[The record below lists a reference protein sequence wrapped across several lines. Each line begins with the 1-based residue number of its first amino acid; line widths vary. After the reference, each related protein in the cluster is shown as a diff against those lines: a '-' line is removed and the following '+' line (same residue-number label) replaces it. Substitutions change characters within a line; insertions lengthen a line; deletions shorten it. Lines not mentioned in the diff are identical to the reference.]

1 MRISGSQHKIT
12 EGALPVR
19 VDNSRAMMHHK
30 FVVIDNQVLLSGSY
44 NWTASG
50 AAYNRENMFIT
61 NDRKVVQQYT
71 DEMDKLWVMFEG
83 STNVEFEPLSS
94 SCMLKNRFVHRVK
107 A

>member
-12 EGALPVR
+12 EGSLPVR

-30 FVVIDNQVLLSGSY
+30 FVVIDNRVLMSGSY

-61 NDRKVVQQYT
+61 NDQRVVRQFA
-71 DEMDKLWVMFEG
+71 DEMEKLWRMFEG
-83 STNVEFEPLSS
+83 SSEVQFESLTSS
-94 SCMLKNRFVHRVK
+94 SMLKNRFVHRTR
-107 A
+107 